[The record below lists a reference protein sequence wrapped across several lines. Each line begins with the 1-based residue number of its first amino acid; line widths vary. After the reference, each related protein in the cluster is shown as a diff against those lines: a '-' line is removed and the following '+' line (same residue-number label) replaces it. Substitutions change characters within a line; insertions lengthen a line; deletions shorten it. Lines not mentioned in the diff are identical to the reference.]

1 MIHPRQILA
10 TLLLLALAITAQAQT
25 AGQLAYDLYN
35 GSIFEQ
41 KTLSPSEGQYL
52 KWQNGLL
59 VNATAAGAGTWG
71 TITGT
76 LSAQTDLQ
84 TALDAKLTITSLGTG
99 VATALGVNVG
109 SAGAFLVNGGALGT
123 PSSGVLTNATGLPL
137 TTGVTG
143 VLPLVNGGA
152 GLQPETVAYLNAVTG
167 LDASYAESLDQL
179 IVSAKRDGWWA
190 LADEL
195 YVFAGSTLAQQLIKL
210 KTPGAASLTATNMT
224 DADVDPV
231 FGFGPAVNTNKFA
244 VSDYVPSVLGRS
256 SSNFCFAAST
266 TGFVGGSATSCILS
280 SVGGAGL
287 FKIVLGPGLGGLWG
301 SVSTES
307 YPAWTRG
314 GGLQTYSFDSNTM
327 TRYLDDALMNTRSV
341 SATTL
346 DQPIAF
352 WRASFNGVFDHATG
366 RLSFVYLGQRLSAA
380 QARAM
385 GQAVRRFEI
394 AIGRRRILPT
404 NAFVGD
410 SITYGT
416 GATTLMTSRWSTLVN
431 QALAGEE
438 VNMGVPGATS
448 AQVLTRWADAT
459 RPNPSR
465 IFVMHGTNDAAFA
478 YPTSYRTNLDTF
490 LAGWIA
496 AGVSPN
502 NICVCS
508 LPWSPDGARTFA
520 NQKLYADA
528 ARAAAVAAGCVFVDV
543 FGRTLSNAAA
553 DIGVD
558 NIHPSNT
565 GHANIARII
574 LEAVQQTAPRGL
586 IGVARGINVG
596 AAINS
601 DQAIHMI
608 GSRWRIDKIVVSN
621 PSADLSA
628 SGCVASI
635 RDAAAGGG
643 NAIVS
648 SVSFSGLTASTKL
661 NTQTLA
667 AIAATDVISANPLFF
682 RIAGTAHGSRQT
694 VDVLVFG
701 ECLYP

>member
-1 MIHPRQILA
+1 MISLNPPPTGFQA
-10 TLLLLALAITAQAQT
+10 ETLIYAR
-25 AGQLAYDLYN
+25 
-35 GSIFEQ
+35 
-41 KTLSPSEGQYL
+41 
-52 KWQNGLL
+52 
-59 VNATAAGAGTWG
+59 
-71 TITGT
+71 
-76 LSAQTDLQ
+76 
-84 TALDAKLTITSLGTG
+84 
-99 VATALGVNVG
+99 
-109 SAGAFLVNGGALGT
+109 
-123 PSSGVLTNATGLPL
+123 
-137 TTGVTG
+137 
-143 VLPLVNGGA
+143 
-152 GLQPETVAYLNAVTG
+152 AVTG
-167 LDASYAESLDQL
+167 LGLDYITALDQL
-179 IVSAKRDGWWA
+179 ITSAKRDGWWA

-231 FGFGPAVNTNKFA
+231 FGFGPSVNTNKFA
-244 VSDYVPSVLGRS
+244 LSDYVPSALGRS

-266 TGFVGGSATSCILS
+266 TGIIGGGATSCILS

-287 FKIVLGPGLGGLWG
+287 FKIVLGPGIGGLWG
-301 SVSTES
+301 SASTES
-307 YPAWTRG
+307 YPAWTRN
-314 GGLQTYSFDSNTM
+314 GGLQTYTFDTNVM

-346 DQPIAF
+346 DQQMTF
-352 WRASFNGVFDHATG
+352 WRSSFNSVFDYATG
-366 RLSFVYLGQRLSAA
+366 RLSFVYLGQKLSAA

-385 GQAVRRFEI
+385 GQAVRRFEV

-404 NAFVGD
+404 NVFVGD

-416 GATTLMTSRWSTLVN
+416 GATTLMTSRFSTIVN

-465 IFVMHGTNDAAFA
+465 IFIMHGTNDASSA
-478 YPTSYRTNLDTF
+478 YPASYRTNLDTF

-502 NICVCS
+502 NIFVCS

-528 ARAAAVAAGCVFVDV
+528 ARAAALAAGCVFVDI
-543 FGRTLSNAAA
+543 FGRTLSNAST

-565 GHANIARII
+565 GHSNIARII

-586 IGVARGINVG
+586 IGMGRGINVG

-621 PSADLSA
+621 PSTDLSA

-635 RDAAAGGG
+635 QDAASGGG

-648 SVSFSGLTASTKL
+648 SVSFAGLTASAKL

-667 AIAATDVISANPLFF
+667 AIAGTDVISANPLYF
-682 RIAGTAHGSRQT
+682 RIAGTAHASAQT